1 MTIYLLLTI
10 VLFFQKS
17 FIFKEMKMY
26 ESSHFF
32 IENIQRIH
40 ARLLK
45 IHTDSVQRVIVRI
58 VHRIFPS

>member
-1 MTIYLLLTI
+1 
-10 VLFFQKS
+10 
-17 FIFKEMKMY
+17 MKMY

-58 VHRIFPS
+58 VHRIFQS